1 MSDRERVALV
11 RKGTS
16 PATQLANR
24 ANSLKS
30 TGPITEHGKAMVR
43 ANAGKHWG
51 RSEGIR
57 KLMPALGESP
67 AEFDQVRDG
76 LYQALR
82 PSDAFEEMLV
92 DVHLTTNWPG

>member
-1 MSDRERVALV
+1 MSDQERVALV

-16 PATQLANR
+16 AATLLANR

-30 TGPITEHGKAMVR
+30 TGPTTDLGKAMVR

-57 KLMPALGESP
+57 KLMPALGESRLCMPRSASP
-67 AEFDQVRDG
+67 AV
-76 LYQALR
+76 
-82 PSDAFEEMLV
+82 PSTSKRID
-92 DVHLTTNWPG
+92 